1 VNVPGLTLASP
12 RQMNVPVSKLA
23 PGVFGVSHGGGTA
36 GDLIRTATQSWAGHA
51 FLYLGGGLIVQG
63 QPPQAATAPA
73 DSHGD
78 AIWAW
83 QMWDKLQADDGWPAD
98 RVAEAQAKVAARGHA
113 LIGCAYDY
121 EAYAAFAL
129 MVLKIRNASQL
140 APLFSRDAWRVCSAL
155 VYDAE
160 TFGGVPMEF
169 VPSDGPGL
177 VTDEGLKVP
186 NLVAPGMLLGL
197 AQRKGWT

>member
-1 VNVPGLTLASP
+1 
-12 RQMNVPVSKLA
+12 MNTPVSNLQ

-36 GDLIRTATQSWAGHA
+36 GELIRHATGSWAGHA
-51 FLYLGGGLIVQG
+51 FLYLGNGLIVQG

-78 AIWAW
+78 AIWAYR
-83 QMWDKLQADDGWPAD
+83 MWDQLRHVNGWTGDQVKA
-98 RVAEAQAKVAARGHA
+98 AQAKVVARGKA
-113 LIGCAYDY
+113 LIGCAYDF

-129 MVLKIRNASQL
+129 MVLKIRNADQL
-140 APLFSRDAWRVCSAL
+140 APLFHRDAWRVCSAL

-160 TFGGVPMEF
+160 IFGGVPMEF

-177 VTDEGLKVP
+177 IAHPDQPAFTVQA
-186 NLVAPGMLLGL
+186 NLVTPGMLLGL
-197 AQRKGWT
+197 AQRMDWC

>member
-1 VNVPGLTLASP
+1 MSILVTPAGF
-12 RQMNVPVSKLA
+12 RGMNAPVSSLQ
-23 PGVFGVSHGGGTA
+23 PGTFGVSHGGGTA
-36 GDLIRTATQSWAGHA
+36 GELIRHATVSWAGHA
-51 FLYLGGGLIVQG
+51 FLYLGNGLIVQG

-78 AIWAW
+78 AIWAHR
-83 QMWDKLQADDGWPAD
+83 MWSQLQAADGWTAEQ
-98 RVAEAQAKVAARGHA
+98 VAAAQARVVARGRQ
-113 LIGCAYDY
+113 LIGCAYDF

-129 MVLKIRNASQL
+129 MVLKIRSADQL

-155 VYDAE
+155 VFDAE

-186 NLVAPGMLLGL
+186 NLVTPGMLLGL
-197 AQRKGWT
+197 MQRLDWA

>member
-1 VNVPGLTLASP
+1 
-12 RQMNVPVSKLA
+12 MNVDVSKLQ

-36 GDLIRTATQSWAGHA
+36 GELIRHATGSWAGHA
-51 FLYLGGGLIVQG
+51 FLYLGDGLIVQG

-83 QMWDKLQADDGWPAD
+83 QMWARLQADDGWTPQQAGQ
-98 RVAEAQAKVAARGHA
+98 AQAKVVARGRQ
-113 LIGCAYDY
+113 LIGCAYDF

-129 MVLKIRNASQL
+129 MVLKIRSADQL
-140 APLFSRDAWRVCSAL
+140 APLFARDAWRVCSAL

-160 TFGGVPMEF
+160 TFGGVPVEF
-169 VPSDGPGL
+169 VPEDGPGL
-177 VTDEGLKVP
+177 VTDDGLKVP
-186 NLVAPGMLLGL
+186 NLVTPGMLLGL
-197 AQRKGWT
+197 AQRKEWT